1 MQTTLLFLPQEKNG
15 EKCTSIHKEKIMT
28 NGVVLIVLGDK
39 GIEYV
44 TSYSEEE
51 EDEMPI
57 MTKRDIQ

>member
-1 MQTTLLFLPQEKNG
+1 LPQEKNG